1 MNFKQQLE
9 KILNTLGL
17 TKKAAEKKLS
27 NQDWAKIAE
36 SFKAEFGIEIG
47 AAAKEAQLP
56 TAPELD
62 ASVRAQAESLLYA
75 TAETTEETQQETTEE
90 IQEETTED
98 PVTGKTPATAKKV
111 KVAVVGSNDANAL
124 ITGLTNLV
132 QKLSK
137 DPESQDPKSTAKI
150 SQTAMN
156 AKVLGLSGHSDKH
169 LFGIEHP
176 FFGLGKFHTDLMLN
190 KKHIDVNDITPEGKE
205 EFIKD
210 FSAYVSGLKAR
221 TKQLDQSNL
230 LAGMDYNKMIGG
242 ESHID
247 YSDISNQAGEY
258 IVRRQDLILAFLR
271 NLPSVTNIF
280 PRVSNIQN
288 KEVAPGANFGELSQ
302 GYRTGKIFKGNVA
315 FTAEIYSVV
324 DVMFKFQ
331 FTDMIKLEKQYIGY
345 LNRVGSDVIKWSFI
359 EWIIVHFSSILL
371 SEQNRRNVVGVRVP
385 QQSVVSNPA
394 MFAADGALRAIERVE
409 EQNKVLPFK
418 DLKVYTDQTILT
430 YMQALYAYVEQ
441 IVPSM
446 EGYQIF
452 ANEKHRRWYL
462 QLYREKY
469 GKDGDFNANSDQLID
484 ALSPNN
490 IVWYPNADPT
500 VFKMWVTVPGN
511 VELYED
517 KPNEMQMFYFE
528 RDFESVL
535 TLSRWKEGAGLQQAG
550 VKYANETALTASK
563 RKDQWIFTNY
573 PATSLAKDAATV
585 DGSKNNLFLTIANTA
600 PVGEAGALTLTDITN
615 ASIEKVY
622 KIVCG
627 DTTNA
632 TTILKGAG
640 NFSKISATWTPTA
653 VGDYIKLYAELEEYD
668 ATVDG
673 ETVKRVRPTG
683 KFLEL
688 ERKVTVQG

>member
-47 AAAKEAQLP
+47 AAAKEAQP
-56 TAPELD
+56 SPAPELD
-62 ASVRAQAESLLYA
+62 ASVRAQAESILYGTAEKPEDSNDTTTVPEEGVGTSTETIEARA
-75 TAETTEETQQETTEE
+75 TANGVSSA
-90 IQEETTED
+90 
-98 PVTGKTPATAKKV
+98 VTG
-111 KVAVVGSNDANAL
+111 GNDANTL
-124 ITGLTNLV
+124 ISGLTNLV
-132 QKLSK
+132 QKLAK
-137 DPESQDPKSTAKI
+137 DSESQDPKSTAKI
-150 SQTAMN
+150 SQNAMN
-156 AKVLGLSGHSDKH
+156 AKVLGLSGHTDKY

-176 FFGLGKFHTDLMLN
+176 FFGLGKFHTDIMLN

-221 TKQLDQSNL
+221 TQQLDKSNL
-230 LAGMDYNKMIGG
+230 LSSLDYNKMIGG

-247 YSDISNQAGEY
+247 YSDMFDKAGEY
-258 IVRRQDLILAFLR
+258 VVRRQDLILAFLR

-385 QQSVVSNPA
+385 QQSVVANPA
-394 MFAADGALRAIERVE
+394 MLAADGVLRAIERVE

-430 YMQALYAYVEQ
+430 YMQTLYSYVEQ

-446 EGYQIF
+446 EGYTIF

-462 QLYREKY
+462 QQYREKY

-484 ALSPNN
+484 ALSPKN
-490 IVWYPNADPT
+490 IVWYPNADAT
-500 VFKMWVTVPGN
+500 CYKMWVTVPGN

-535 TLSRWKEGAGLQQAG
+535 TLSRWKEGAGLQMAG
-550 VKYANETALTASK
+550 VKYANEAALLASG

-573 PATSLAKDAATV
+573 PATTLAKDAATV
-585 DGSKNNLFLTIANTA
+585 DGSKNTLFLTVANTA

-632 TTILKGAG
+632 TTILKGPG
-640 NFSKISATWTPTA
+640 NFSKIKDTWTPTA

-673 ETVKRVRPTG
+673 ETVKKVRPTG

-688 ERKVTVQG
+688 ERKVTAQG